1 MGSSSPS
8 KQQVFDEVRRRWVKA
23 TPEEQVR
30 QQWLRWMIHKQ
41 GYPRELLAVE
51 KEIKELPH
59 LFGKVVPDRRID
71 ILCYAQ
77 VDSNFES
84 TWAYGGGSLFPLL
97 MVECKAEK
105 LSEEAINQAI
115 GYNHHVKAPFIAI
128 ANLEEMRFGHWDDG
142 KKKYEFYPVLP
153 AYKELMKWIR
163 P

>member
-8 KQQVFDEVRRRWVKA
+8 KHQIFDEVRRRWVKA

-41 GYPRELLAVE
+41 GYPKELLAVE

-59 LFGKVVPDRRID
+59 LFGKNVPDRRID
-71 ILCYAQ
+71 ILCY
-77 VDSNFES
+77 
-84 TWAYGGGSLFPLL
+84 GGVSLDPLL
-97 MVECKAEK
+97 MIECKAEK